1 MTQVRVPT
9 IMEVVEVVD
18 GKMAKKDGAKNFEFD
33 VISDWATYNSS
44 RDKTNIARN
53 VFVRGSKN
61 VYKKLSGNI
70 ANRPGQKRRGV
81 ANAAQSP
88 ISSEFIW
95 NTSWGATYT
104 LLVADSNLYV
114 VVDDVWYSLLSGL
127 TKTRYVFDKWWDNTE
142 KKDRAL
148 FVNGTDDMFSWAGGF
163 ATVNAQGSGGSTLT
177 KTGTTTWQQAG
188 FSTTSGQKQF
198 IINGSTTVY
207 TYTGGESTTTLTG
220 ITPTLPVIAQDTA
233 VLSAVITH
241 TNKPAADFAADFIK
255 VINNQVYVGSYTS
268 RLCYISKNTDY
279 LDYTVT
285 SPRLPGGAELLTL
298 DATLKGIGVRQGN
311 AYIGVGNSKWAV
323 VSFND
328 VTVGSTLT
336 QTTKVDI
343 KPVATGQAPYAHE
356 FIDTVGDSLVYLA
369 QDQQVRSFGDFNNL
383 FTPGYPS
390 FSQEIATELMEEN
403 FTGGSLSCIGEFVY
417 VCAPATGNVYLYQV
431 RYSVDKGGNV
441 VAERLWHSP
450 FVWNLTSVDD
460 LNGEVIGFSNANP
473 QIYDLWDTNQWY
485 DDSPSDE
492 PLPYQCVLA
501 LAYRGEERRQGLWS
515 FDKNF
520 TEGYISEGTPLY
532 LTMNYNYQGST
543 NSVTVP
549 VNNDQNPAYLFTPN
563 QDTPNPLGN
572 NILGAQ
578 TLGDSDVDGTMGFG
592 IPKFKVINSMPLI
605 NCFEYQAVYSSDAV
619 NARWEILATGTN
631 AEIETEQIPTFIIN
645 KLRP

>member
-1 MTQVRVPT
+1 
-9 IMEVVEVVD
+9 
-18 GKMAKKDGAKNFEFD
+18 MAKKDGAKNFEFD

-343 KPVATGQAPYAHE
+343 KPVATGQAP
-356 FIDTVGDSLVYLA
+356 
-369 QDQQVRSFGDFNNL
+369 
-383 FTPGYPS
+383 
-390 FSQEIATELMEEN
+390 
-403 FTGGSLSCIGEFVY
+403 
-417 VCAPATGNVYLYQV
+417 
-431 RYSVDKGGNV
+431 
-441 VAERLWHSP
+441 
-450 FVWNLTSVDD
+450 
-460 LNGEVIGFSNANP
+460 
-473 QIYDLWDTNQWY
+473 
-485 DDSPSDE
+485 
-492 PLPYQCVLA
+492 
-501 LAYRGEERRQGLWS
+501 
-515 FDKNF
+515 
-520 TEGYISEGTPLY
+520 
-532 LTMNYNYQGST
+532 
-543 NSVTVP
+543 
-549 VNNDQNPAYLFTPN
+549 
-563 QDTPNPLGN
+563 
-572 NILGAQ
+572 
-578 TLGDSDVDGTMGFG
+578 
-592 IPKFKVINSMPLI
+592 
-605 NCFEYQAVYSSDAV
+605 
-619 NARWEILATGTN
+619 
-631 AEIETEQIPTFIIN
+631 
-645 KLRP
+645 